1 MSDPLRF
8 ESKVDRLLKMT
19 PDEEDE
25 SGGDAPG
32 VIFYDADDPAEPE
45 RTMREYEPTEGP
57 GVPFFMPEEQDE
69 AELRVESGYAE
80 DAQGNPPETP
90 PRPA

>member
-19 PDEEDE
+19 PDEEE
-25 SGGDAPG
+25 EEAGSNAPG
-32 VIFYDADDPAEPE
+32 VIFYDADDPDEPE

-57 GVPFFMPEEQDE
+57 GVPFFVPREQDE
-69 AELRVESGYAE
+69 AALRVEAGHAAE
-80 DAQGNPPETP
+80 SQGSPPQ
-90 PRPA
+90 RS